1 MPSHNG
7 MSVSVEAHRIA
18 LQIRA
23 LTGLEMLPDSIA
35 VDGQL
40 RVFLRQY
47 YVATGGK
54 RGTGAGCYNPSSREL
69 RRVYNGE
76 ISGAALLKAAGKQGK
91 AIPAP
96 RGHETAIVVEDDTPP
111 ADEALKAL
119 QALLGGGQKV
129 NPEAVRKIAEE
140 AVDDRVGA
148 VLSSMGGLIADEV
161 AKAVRT
167 VEVKVAELPAVKLDK
182 THQTFDDVLRFAA
195 NRRNVMLIGP
205 AGSGKTFIAE
215 QIATALGLEF
225 YFSGRCVDEVKLL
238 GYMDGGGT
246 YRTTQFRQA
255 YEFGGVFLADEMDAW
270 AAEALVALNAPLAG
284 QWGDFPDAKVRRHP
298 DFVVIAAANTFGR
311 GADRLYVGRE
321 QLDAASLDRF
331 AVVEFDYDEGL
342 ETAICNDA
350 HGEMDWVRYVQK
362 VRGAIEKE
370 KVRHVVSPRASIE
383 GGVMLKAG
391 MPREKVE
398 ESYIWKGM
406 EERVRNQV
414 KAHIR

>member
-1 MPSHNG
+1 MPVFNG
-7 MSVSVEAHRIA
+7 QPVSVEAHRIA
-18 LQIRA
+18 LQIQ
-23 LTGLEMLPDSIA
+23 TFVGVDKIPDSVA

-40 RVFLRQY
+40 RVLLRQY

-54 RGTGAGCYNPSSREL
+54 RGSGAGCYNPTSREL

-76 ISGAALLKAAGKQGK
+76 ISGSALLKAAAKQGK
-91 AIPAP
+91 AELAT
-96 RGHETAIVVEDDTPP
+96 GEAGDLVVEETP

-119 QALLGGGQKV
+119 QSLLGGQKV
-129 NPEAVRKIAEE
+129 NPEAVRKIAME
-140 AVDDRVGA
+140 AVDGRVSE
-148 VLSSMGGLIADEV
+148 VLSSMAGLIADEV
-161 AKAVRT
+161 SKQVRT
-167 VEVKVAELPAVKLDK
+167 VEVRVAEMPAVKLDK
-182 THQTFDDVLRFAA
+182 THMVFERVLRFAA

-246 YRTTQFRQA
+246 YRGTQFRQA

-284 QWGDFPDAKVRRHP
+284 QWGDFPDNKVRRHP

-311 GADRLYVGRE
+311 GADRMYVGRE

-331 AVVEFDYDEGL
+331 AVVEMDYDEGL
-342 ETAICNDA
+342 EGAICNDM
-350 HGEMDWVRYVQK
+350 HGNMDWVRYVQK
-362 VRGAIEKE
+362 VRAAVAKE

-383 GGVMLKAG
+383 GGMMLKAG
-391 MPREKVE
+391 ETRADVE
-398 ESYIWKGM
+398 ESYVWKGM
-406 EERVRNQV
+406 EERVRNMV